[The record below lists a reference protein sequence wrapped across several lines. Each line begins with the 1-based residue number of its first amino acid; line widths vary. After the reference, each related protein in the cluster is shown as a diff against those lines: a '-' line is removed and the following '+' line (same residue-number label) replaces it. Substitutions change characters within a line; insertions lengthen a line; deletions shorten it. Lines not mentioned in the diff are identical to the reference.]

1 MKIQESVCRCCCDRP
16 TGCSTLSCHETDEP
30 RQIFRGQSVAAS
42 AFLGDTMTTTT
53 PLTRLVTELSTDVIK
68 SDIVFS
74 NLNNLPVVNE
84 SDWLNNLPAVS
95 ESDLMMDFTPTPL
108 TVRILGAAHD
118 KDFNLN
124 NFGQFNTCGEW
135 TQWNSCS
142 TSCGGGFRDRSRQ
155 CSNGQ
160 DWDTP
165 KYCNSQDCPNFE
177 CPDNYFNVV
186 IGIESMDMRKTQLN
200 KVFAKKLLKQ
210 WGQVYGGIDNK
221 KALMFSFGTN
231 ISDIFTAQD
240 TKTLTVGK
248 FIKQIETGNGGDF
261 TLAAEYASSKSVHNV
276 KGYTNIAIFI
286 VNEID
291 DYDYEAVVRMKMN
304 FERIIVIAHQDT
316 ESMRLVASWPI
327 DENYHSLTTLT
338 TTLRD
343 DLLAKR
349 VAYQVSYTR

>member
-1 MKIQESVCRCCCDRP
+1 
-16 TGCSTLSCHETDEP
+16 
-30 RQIFRGQSVAAS
+30 
-42 AFLGDTMTTTT
+42 MTQ
-53 PLTRLVTELSTDVIK
+53 LVTELPTDVE
-68 SDIVFS
+68 SVRDIMFS

-84 SDWLNNLPAVS
+84 SDWLNNLPIVN
-95 ESDLMMDFTPTPL
+95 DFTPTPL
-108 TVRILGAAHD
+108 TVRILGASHD

-124 NFGQFNTCGEW
+124 NFGKFNTCEEW

-155 CSNGQ
+155 CSNGR

-165 KYCNSQDCPNFE
+165 EYCNSQDCPNFE

-186 IGIESMDMRKTQLN
+186 IGIESMDLKKTQLN
-200 KVFAKKLLKQ
+200 KTFAKKLLKQ
-210 WGQVYGGIDNK
+210 WGRVYGGIDNK

-248 FIKQIETGNGGDF
+248 FIKQIKTGNGGDF
-261 TLAAEYASSKSVHNV
+261 SLAADYASSKSVHNIE
-276 KGYTNIAIFI
+276 GYTNIAIFI

-291 DYDYEAVVRMKMN
+291 EYDYEAVVRMKMN
-304 FERIIVIAHQDT
+304 FERVIVIAHKDT

-327 DENYHSLTTLT
+327 AENYHSLTTMA

-343 DLLAKR
+343 DVFAQK
-349 VAYQVSYTR
+349 VAYQVNWTLCT